1 MSAFARCVALACV
14 FLLFGALPGMAQEAP
29 PHEGEGQRRAAP
41 AVKAAEGRPAV
52 RKAPVVRPVQAKPA
66 ATAAGSRKQPAG
78 KSAAR
83 PEGKRPL
90 RSVDRNHDGRVS
102 REEYL
107 AGSKKRFAKAD
118 ANRDGVIS
126 AQEAR
131 AAKAKLEEKRA
142 ARDARR
148 KAQGKAVKPQAKG
161 KRPARPYLSALDKN
175 KDGKV
180 SQKEYLARR
189 EKQFVEKDL
198 NRDGVISREEARQA
212 VQRAKER
219 REEKKAQAKARR
231 LRRAEE
237 ARKRAEA
244 AGLSSPGPELVGTA
258 TPPPPPRPGQAD
270 SPERPERQDGIAPMD
285 LPLTPIA
292 PGLPATAEPAT

>member
-1 MSAFARCVALACV
+1 MAAIARCVAFACV
-14 FLLFGALPGMAQEAP
+14 FLLLAALSPAMAQEAP

-41 AVKAAEGRPAV
+41 ASKAVKAP
-52 RKAPVVRPVQAKPA
+52 APVRKPA
-66 ATAAGSRKQPAG
+66 AAHPRAVARPGARQAAKPGAKAI
-78 KSAAR
+78 AAR
-83 PEGKRPL
+83 PGKRPL
-90 RSVDRNHDGRVS
+90 RSLDRNHDGRVS
-102 REEYL
+102 REEYF
-107 AGSKKRFAKAD
+107 AGSRKRFAKAD

-126 AQEAR
+126 AQEAK

-148 KAQGKAVKPQAKG
+148 KAQGKAVKLRATG

-189 EKQFVEKDL
+189 EKQFADKDV
-198 NRDGVISREEARQA
+198 NRDGVISKEEARQA
-212 VQRAKER
+212 VQRAKQW

-231 LRRAEE
+231 LQKAEE

-258 TPPPPPRPGQAD
+258 TPPPATRPGQAD
-270 SPERPERQDGIAPMD
+270 SAEHPERPTGVSPMD

-292 PGLPATAEPAT
+292 PDLPATAEPAT